1 VVVVLLV
8 EPVTPEVPLPLVLPL
23 VPLPLMLPLPV
34 ELGLDP
40 LEPDEPV
47 PVAPIELVLPVVP
60 LLPVVVSLLPLLP
73 VVVLGLVL
81 LEPVVDGV
89 VVLLDELVPAA
100 PVLSRLLHALRER
113 AATTARTA
121 AVTWVRDIFIRKLLG
136 WFVRSANRKGS
147 RDCPVL
153 TLGRR
158 RMRRVGTG
166 RIRV

>member
-1 VVVVLLV
+1 VVVVLLLV
-8 EPVTPEVPLPLVLPL
+8 EPETPDELPVPIEPLPLVLPL
-23 VPLPLMLPLPV
+23 VP
-34 ELGLDP
+34 P

-47 PVAPIELVLPVVP
+47 PVAPIELVPP
-60 LLPVVVSLLPLLP
+60 LLPVVVSELPLALP
-73 VVVLGLVL
+73 VVELGLVL
-81 LEPVVDGV
+81 LEPRPALPELDGE
-89 VVLLDELVPAA
+89 VVLLELVEPDPAA

-121 AVTWVRDIFIRKLLG
+121 AVAWVRDVFIRKLLG

-147 RDCPVL
+147 RDCPVV

-158 RMRRVGTG
+158 GRGLVGTS